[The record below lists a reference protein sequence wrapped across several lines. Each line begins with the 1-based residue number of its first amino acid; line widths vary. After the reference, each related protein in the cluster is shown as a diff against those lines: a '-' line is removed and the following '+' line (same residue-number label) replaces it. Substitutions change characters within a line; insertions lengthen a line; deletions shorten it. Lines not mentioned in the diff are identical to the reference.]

1 MKEEKEMNS
10 ANPRDYYHPQD
21 REALEALKQI
31 PGFSA
36 ALKAFMKIFN
46 ENMIRGLNMSNKVRI
61 TDKQLPQLYRL
72 LPPICEKLGI
82 AEPELYLEMDPTP
95 NAYTYGDSIISITV
109 TSGLVDLM
117 NEEEIKV
124 VLAHECGHI
133 ACRHVLYHTM
143 ARMVLGAG
151 STIPGMDLLTTALKF
166 ALFHWERCSEFSCDR
181 AAAIVME
188 DPGPVARVMSLLAS
202 GSEKISS
209 QINMELYMEQ
219 AKEYQ
224 HLLDRSNWDKAL
236 QYLALMNQSHP
247 FLSVRAAEINNWC
260 KTRAYENIIAYIH
273 EEGGDRC
280 PVCGTVIQ
288 EEWMFC
294 RQCGT
299 KLK

>member
-1 MKEEKEMNS
+1 MRS

-21 REALEALKQI
+21 RKALETLKQI

-36 ALKAFMKIFN
+36 AMKAFMKVFN

-61 TDKQLPQLYRL
+61 TSQQLPQLYRL
-72 LPPICEKLGI
+72 LPPVCEKLGI
-82 AEPELYLEMDPTP
+82 DEPEFYLEMNPMA

-117 NEEEIKV
+117 REEELQV

-133 ACRHVLYHTM
+133 ACHHVLYHTM
-143 ARMVLGAG
+143 ARMLLGAG
-151 STIPGMDLLTTALKF
+151 AAIPGMDILTTALQF

-181 AAAIVME
+181 AAAIFME
-188 DPGPVARVMSLLAS
+188 DPTPVARVMSLLAS

-209 QINMELYMEQ
+209 QINMQLYMEQ

-224 HLLDRSNWDKAL
+224 NLLERSNWDKTL

-247 FLSVRAAEINNWC
+247 FLSVRAAEINSWC
-260 KTRAYENIIAYIH
+260 KTKIYEDIIAYMH
-273 EEGGDRC
+273 EETGDEIC
-280 PVCGTVIQ
+280 PVCGTSVQ
-288 EEWMFC
+288 EKWVFC
-294 RQCGT
+294 KKCGT
-299 KLK
+299 KIK

>member
-1 MKEEKEMNS
+1 
-10 ANPRDYYHPQD
+10 
-21 REALEALKQI
+21 
-31 PGFSA
+31 
-36 ALKAFMKIFN
+36 
-46 ENMIRGLNMSNKVRI
+46 MSNKIKNVLEEYVQGLFDI
-61 TDKQLPQLYRL
+61 IGKNLKQVILYGSYAR
-72 LPPICEKLGI
+72 
-82 AEPELYLEMDPTP
+82 
-95 NAYTYGDSIISITV
+95 GDQNQNGEISDIDIMI
-109 TSGLVDLM
+109 LVDL

-151 STIPGMDLLTTALKF
+151 SAIPGMDLLTTALKF

>member
-1 MKEEKEMNS
+1 
-10 ANPRDYYHPQD
+10 
-21 REALEALKQI
+21 
-31 PGFSA
+31 
-36 ALKAFMKIFN
+36 
-46 ENMIRGLNMSNKVRI
+46 
-61 TDKQLPQLYRL
+61 
-72 LPPICEKLGI
+72 
-82 AEPELYLEMDPTP
+82 
-95 NAYTYGDSIISITV
+95 
-109 TSGLVDLM
+109 
-117 NEEEIKV
+117 
-124 VLAHECGHI
+124 
-133 ACRHVLYHTM
+133 
-143 ARMVLGAG
+143 
-151 STIPGMDLLTTALKF
+151 
-166 ALFHWERCSEFSCDR
+166 
-181 AAAIVME
+181 ME